1 MPHENKSHSYPAGY
15 CHAVLPVRLWTDGS
29 PAPSAAESPA
39 PTPNSTPEQDLS
51 SVPDPS
57 PEPDPVSEPEAAA
70 GDIQEGEAPSNPLI
84 VYFSWS
90 SSGNTEKMASFIQE
104 HTGGSLLEIEP
115 SVPYPA
121 DYDQCTQVALAE
133 RDENQ
138 RPAIANLPEDL
149 SEYDA
154 VFIGYPI
161 WWHTAPMI
169 IGTFLEHYDLTGV
182 EVYPFSQSGSMDREQ
197 FENSMDF
204 VRKSAAGANVHEGLF
219 VQPEDTQDIQDYLIQ
234 NGFAG

>member
-1 MPHENKSHSYPAGY
+1 MKTKAISILLVIAMLFCLSACGQT
-15 CHAVLPVRLWTDGS
+15 AS

-57 PEPDPVSEPEAAA
+57 PEPDPVSEREAAA
-70 GDIQEGEAPSNPLI
+70 GDIQEGEASSNPLI

-121 DYDQCTQVALAE
+121 DCDQCTQVALAE

-204 VRKSAAGANVHEGLF
+204 VRESAAGANVHEGLF